1 MCSSTL
7 LFVLFSWVSTRVV
20 VPYNLGLNCRAVSDS
35 LNGTDLCGAGSCER
49 GYPVSQV
56 SDSMPA
62 SLLFNL
68 PVCTVLM
75 GNY

>member
-7 LFVLFSWVSTRVV
+7 LFALFLWVSTRVV
-20 VPYNLGLNCRAVSDS
+20 VPCISGLNSRAVSDN
-35 LNGTDLCGAGSCER
+35 LIRTDLSGAGSCER

-62 SLLFNL
+62 L
-68 PVCTVLM
+68 PSPHAQRELPQRP
-75 GNY
+75 